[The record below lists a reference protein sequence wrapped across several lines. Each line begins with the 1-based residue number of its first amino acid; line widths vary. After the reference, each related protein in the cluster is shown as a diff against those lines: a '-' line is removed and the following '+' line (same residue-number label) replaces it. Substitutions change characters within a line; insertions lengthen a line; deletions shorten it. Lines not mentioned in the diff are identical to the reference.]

1 MLINK
6 NYIIIFHIWLISL
19 IVLVGLIVV
28 VGGLTRLTDSGLSIT
43 KWELFRG
50 ILPPLTNEVWVK
62 YFDSYQ
68 QIPQYSLLNSN
79 MSLEEFKFIFLWEYA
94 HRLLARFIGIFF
106 LIPFIFFLFLNLLK
120 KEMILSLSKVFFLI
134 LFQGFIGWYMVK
146 SGLTENT
153 SVSHYRLSMHLFF
166 AFSILSSLAWIL
178 LNSLNNSK
186 NKFFQFTTNNFFIKF
201 LLFIVFLQIIFGA
214 FVSGLDA
221 GKIYQSWPLMNEK
234 YFPDDIEFNSF
245 FNFNNPSTVQF
256 LHRNIAYLIFFLS
269 IYLGLS
275 IFMKNNVKLYK
286 NFILYFLVIIVQ
298 IVLGI
303 SVLVSGAN
311 IYLASMHQIS
321 SIFLIL
327 AAINLYYR
335 SYTS

>member
-79 MSLEEFKFIFLWEYA
+79 MNLEEFKFIFLWEYA

-120 KEMILSLSKVFFLI
+120 KEMILTLSKVFFLI

-146 SGLTENT
+146 SGLTENS

-234 YFPDDIEFNSF
+234 YFPDDIGFNSF

>member
-1 MLINK
+1 
-6 NYIIIFHIWLISL
+6 
-19 IVLVGLIVV
+19 
-28 VGGLTRLTDSGLSIT
+28 
-43 KWELFRG
+43 
-50 ILPPLTNEVWVK
+50 
-62 YFDSYQ
+62 
-68 QIPQYSLLNSN
+68 
-79 MSLEEFKFIFLWEYA
+79 
-94 HRLLARFIGIFF
+94 
-106 LIPFIFFLFLNLLK
+106 
-120 KEMILSLSKVFFLI
+120 
-134 LFQGFIGWYMVK
+134 MVK

-166 AFSILSSLAWIL
+166 AFSILSSLTWIL
-178 LNSLNNSK
+178 LNSFNNSK

-201 LLFIVFLQIIFGA
+201 LLFIVFLQIVFGA

-234 YFPDDIEFNSF
+234 YFPDDIGFNSF
-245 FNFNNPSTVQF
+245 FTLNNPSTVQF

-269 IYLGLS
+269 IYLGLN
-275 IFMKNNVKLYK
+275 IFIKSKVKLYK

-298 IVLGI
+298 IFLGI
-303 SVLVSGAN
+303 LVLVSGTN
-311 IYLASMHQIS
+311 IYFASMHQIS

>member
-120 KEMILSLSKVFFLI
+120 KEMILTLSKVFFLI